1 VTVDSVT
8 SLTSL
13 RTSQWF
19 RLLRPLYIKKPWLK
33 TLIDSRY
40 VYLCPSVCLRWSSAL
55 HSRTH
60 LVSADCRLL
69 LHPSAICRHV
79 DATRSHARLFTTQQ
93 NDVVS
98 RDSPHPVPSNVAH
111 LPPGHLPLDTD
122 ICPGPNHNR
131 SLTLTSLRWPWF
143 LGSLHD
149 AANSAL
155 GRRRQI
161 SIDSLPLTGYRRD
174 RQTEGRTDTVPL
186 HRRSPLE
193 LDSVNK
199 TVTLTLNSSCR

>member
-19 RLLRPLYIKKPWLK
+19 RLLRPLYKKPWLK

-40 VYLCPSVCLRWSSAL
+40 VYLCPSLCLCWSSAL

-69 LHPSAICRHV
+69 LHPSADCRHV

-93 NDVVS
+93 DDVVS

-161 SIDSLPLTGYRRD
+161 SIDSWRAPLLRVDRHRSVVVPLTAYWLSTGQTD
-174 RQTEGRTDTVPL
+174 RRTDG
-186 HRRSPLE
+186 HR
-193 LDSVNK
+193 
-199 TVTLTLNSSCR
+199 TVT

>member
-1 VTVDSVT
+1 VIVDSVT

-19 RLLRPLYIKKPWLK
+19 RLLRPLYKK
-33 TLIDSRY
+33 TLIENLDWFT
-40 VYLCPSVCLRWSSAL
+40 LCISLSLCLSV
-55 HSRTH
+55 
-60 LVSADCRLL
+60 LVQCASQQDTSGQCRLL
-69 LHPSAICRHV
+69 LHPSANCRHV

-111 LPPGHLPLDTD
+111 LPPPGHLPLDTD
-122 ICPGPNHNR
+122 IYPGPNHNR

-149 AANSAL
+149 AAHSAL

-161 SIDSLPLTGYRRD
+161 SIDSWRAPLLRVDRHQSVVVPLTAYWLSTGQTD
-174 RQTEGRTDTVPL
+174 RETDG
-186 HRRSPLE
+186 HR
-193 LDSVNK
+193 
-199 TVTLTLNSSCR
+199 TVT